1 MDAGIDPT
9 TGDLSGER
17 ISSLANAI
25 YLRLT
30 TPLGSWWAD
39 PALGSR
45 LHELGRSKDLPRVG
59 RLARQYAEDALAPLI
74 ADGRASAINV
84 NTDQLKDGWLRLQV
98 EVTDRTGDVQVFRH
112 LVRVS

>member
-1 MDAGIDPT
+1 MDAGINPT

-45 LHELGRSKDLPRVG
+45 LHELQRSKDLPRVG

-74 ADGRASAINV
+74 ADRRASAINV
-84 NTDQLKDGWLRLQV
+84 GVEQHQDGWLRLQV